1 MPHAAMPLST
11 INGQQIPISVKR
23 LSPCLNDTV
32 APIIFP
38 QGPDAI
44 ETIRSK
50 APNTFWKPQVSKE
63 IIRTF
68 IFSTSK
74 SELTEV
80 AGQMKPVQY
89 LIQDAID
96 ENLEWRVD
104 MPENHPFKMVYDFIQ
119 NKIKYAD
126 KSLLFNFIE
135 KFDDLRKPPY
145 GLSGNYA
152 SAAMV
157 AFAMRN
163 WENKIFDTLGKPLD
177 KNNLVEVI
185 GELFSVWEKGK
196 NSNKLSF
203 KFQTPEEGKLCKSLV
218 KTFKL
223 DKLKGYSD
231 ISSLKDARFA
241 ITGSLL
247 EEKGYPLW
255 ALKYM
260 DEEFV
265 NSHPAILLNEDIKRL
280 FDNIVAICGEKD
292 IKNPALIKDT
302 LNLIETYRAD
312 IPDIM
317 AKPGNF
323 QNGFNNF
330 MLSQPGIGLQ
340 NFEVDSAYDFVKKH
354 LESTVGYWSE
364 EEVIVA
370 LKDWRIAENDKI
382 EAKRRR
388 EEEERHRLE
397 REERERKLEEEHRR
411 LEEEAK
417 NAKNAAIQELKGNPE
432 QIARKKVSARQ
443 YIDSIDSADVLRSL
457 LDKVI
462 DLGYEFVIDKILES
476 SDNQE

>member
-1 MPHAAMPLST
+1 MP
-11 INGQQIPISVKR
+11 
-23 LSPCLNDTV
+23 D
-32 APIIFP
+32 
-38 QGPDAI
+38 
-44 ETIRSK
+44 
-50 APNTFWKPQVSKE
+50 
-63 IIRTF
+63 
-68 IFSTSK
+68 
-74 SELTEV
+74 
-80 AGQMKPVQY
+80 
-89 LIQDAID
+89 
-96 ENLEWRVD
+96 
-104 MPENHPFKMVYDFIQ
+104 NHPFKMVFDFIQ

-126 KSLLFNFIE
+126 KSLLFNFAD

-157 AFAMRN
+157 AFALRS
-163 WENKIFDTLGKPLD
+163 WENKIFDTLGKPID
-177 KNNLVEVI
+177 KNSLVTI
-185 GELFSVWEKGK
+185 ITELFNVWEKGK

-203 KFQTPEEGKLCKSLV
+203 KFQTPEEGKLCKTLV

-260 DEEFV
+260 DDEFV
-265 NSHPAILLNEDIKRL
+265 NSHPAILLNEELQHL

-292 IKNPALIKDT
+292 IKNPAFVKDT
-302 LNLIETYRAD
+302 LELIENYRAD

-330 MLSQPGIGLQ
+330 LLSQPGIGLQ
-340 NFEVDSAYDFVKKH
+340 NFEIDSAYEFVKKH
-354 LESTVGYWSE
+354 LESNVGYWSE
-364 EEVIVA
+364 EEVVVA

-382 EAKRRR
+382 EAERRR
-388 EEEERHRLE
+388 EKEERRRLE
-397 REERERKLEEEHRR
+397 EEERERKLEEERHK

-417 NAKNAAIQELKGNPE
+417 NAKNKALQELKGNPE
-432 QIARKKVSARQ
+432 QIVRKKVSAQQ
-443 YIDSIDSADVLRSL
+443 YIDSIDSVDSLRSL

-462 DLGYEFVIDKILES
+462 DLGYEFIIDKILES
-476 SDNQE
+476 SNK